1 MFQSIVNF
9 VAKFKEFITFT
20 ALVVISLSLIASGK
34 LAELGG
40 FRTTVIVATAWLQ
53 EGFSWIPNPGALR
66 NENRALRELNLQLSQ
81 EVMKMRNSVIEND
94 RLHKLLDFKIKSPDV
109 VISAEV
115 VGRNS
120 IEMRNYMTIDKGS
133 NQGIELGMAVR
144 TDAGLVGLVIG
155 TSANYSMV
163 ELILNRN
170 VKISGTI
177 QRTGINGI
185 FSWNGGQFFNLK
197 NIPGSFDVKKGDIIM
212 TSNYS
217 NKYPSNIPLGEII
230 EIKEDK
236 SSLFQKLLIKSSV
249 NLESVEQVFV
259 VKTIPDP
266 ERRKLLLDMETFLK
280 TKKKAE

>member
-9 VAKFKEFITFT
+9 VTKFKEFITFT
-20 ALVVISLSLIASGK
+20 ALVVICLSLIATGRLS
-34 LAELGG
+34 EIGG

-94 RLHKLLDFKIKSPDV
+94 RLNKLLDFKIKSPDMIV
-109 VISAEV
+109 SSEV

-120 IEMRNYMTIDKGS
+120 IEMRNYLTIDKGN
-133 NQGIELGMAVR
+133 NQGVEFGMAVR
-144 TDAGLVGLVIG
+144 TDAGLVGVVIG
-155 TSANYSMV
+155 TSSNYSMV
-163 ELILNRN
+163 ELISNRN
-170 VKISGTI
+170 VKISGTV

-185 FSWNGGQFFNLK
+185 FIWNGGEFFTLK
-197 NIPGSFDVKKGDIIM
+197 NISGSSDVKKGDIVM

-217 NKYPSNIPLGEII
+217 NKYPDNIPLGEII
-230 EIKEDK
+230 EVTENK
-236 SSLFQKLLIKSSV
+236 SSLFQIIKIKSSV

-259 VKTIPDP
+259 VKTLPDP
-266 ERRKLLLDMETFLK
+266 ERRKLLLDMEYFLK

>member
-1 MFQSIVNF
+1 MLQSIVNF
-9 VAKFKEFITFT
+9 VTKFKELITFT

-34 LAELGG
+34 LSELGG

-53 EGFSWIPNPGALR
+53 EGFSWIPNPGSLR

-94 RLHKLLDFKIKSPDV
+94 RLNKLLEFKIKSPDV
-109 VISAEV
+109 VVSAEV
-115 VGRNS
+115 VGKNS
-120 IEMRNYMTIDKGS
+120 IEIRNYLTIDKGS
-133 NQGIELGMAVR
+133 KHGIEFGMAVR
-144 TDAGLVGLVIG
+144 TDAGLVGVVIG

-163 ELILNRN
+163 ELISNRN

-185 FSWNGGQFFNLK
+185 FTWNGGVYFNLK
-197 NIPGSFDVKKGDIIM
+197 NIPGSSDVKKGDIVM

-217 NKYPSNIPLGEII
+217 NKYPENIPLGEII
-230 EIKEDK
+230 DIQEDK
-236 SSLFQKLLIKSSV
+236 SSLFKKIKIKSAV
-249 NLESVEQVFV
+249 NLETVEQVFV
-259 VKTIPDP
+259 VKTLPDP
-266 ERRKLLLDMETFLK
+266 ERRKLLLDMEKILN